1 MILTHGEVFTMISD
15 PLRGVFDAFNPLG
28 MLLMLSI
35 HWDAFWGHC
44 VFCLL
49 RAFLLF
55 FYVFLHFPLHF

>member
-35 HWDAFWGHC
+35 HWDAF
-44 VFCLL
+44 
-49 RAFLLF
+49 
-55 FYVFLHFPLHF
+55 